1 MEPIYCQIEFT
12 FRVVPAETNVE
23 SMSRELARDLIN
35 QNLRGYNNYEEIN
48 MDWLEEKV
56 TNVYIDIFEQI
67 KVEFYD
73 DIRIMGLFDTIAY
86 DSAVPNKL
94 GFTFYDCT
102 NQYMKFESLGEPG
115 WVDSVVSMATED
127 VLDRYLKKEEY
138 MRHIDLDR
146 IDFGEMQ
153 ARLDYNDICRAVDI
167 EFETYTYQI

>member
-1 MEPIYCQIEFT
+1 MEPIYCQVEFT
-12 FRVVPAETNVE
+12 FKVVPTETNTE
-23 SMSRELARDLIN
+23 SISRELAQDLIN

-48 MDWLEEKV
+48 MNWLEEKIA
-56 TNVYIDIFEQI
+56 NAYIEIFDQI

-94 GFTFYDCT
+94 GFTYYDCT
-102 NQYMKFESLGEPG
+102 NKYMKFESLGDPG
-115 WVDSVVSMATED
+115 WVDSVVNIATED

-138 MRHIDLDR
+138 MRNIDLDR
-146 IDFGEMQ
+146 MDFGELQ
-153 ARLDYNDICRAVDI
+153 ARLDYNSICRAIDI